1 MVPQKSHMFKKCRMR
16 FTILWLQGLCLLH
29 NLIRHALISW
39 LHITNMLMCCST
51 IYWLCHLETLLSYL
65 NICACHNLRTR
76 FELKSYGSSPAMV
89 ECKRPPA
96 HPLFNART
104 ATFADSPMTRVP
116 STFCSS
122 NFGNP
127 FASLS
132 FWICLCSS
140 ISFRSHFSTALCRN
154 LCQNSLELQLNLQG
168 EIPQKEDWLPM
179 LRFMYFQKTIF
190 LPELIDWCSHSMSL
204 DKTRYQTNGTKH
216 FREVQFFWGLKRG
229 KNHTMSDSS
238 RMSTMSLMGLANCSL
253 PLAT

>member
-1 MVPQKSHMFKKCRMR
+1 MLLGAFNIVLSKKVTDASWLSVVPQKSHMFKKCRMR

-29 NLIRHALISW
+29 NLVRHALIAW
-39 LHITNMLMCCST
+39 LHITNMLMCCSA
-51 IYWLCHLETLLSYL
+51 IYWLWHLETLLSYL

-104 ATFADSPMTRVP
+104 ATLADSPMTRVP

-122 NFGNP
+122 NSGNP

-132 FWICLCSS
+132 FRICLCSS

-154 LCQNSLELQLNLQG
+154 FK
-168 EIPQKEDWLPM
+168 I
-179 LRFMYFQKTIF
+179 
-190 LPELIDWCSHSMSL
+190 
-204 DKTRYQTNGTKH
+204 
-216 FREVQFFWGLKRG
+216 V
-229 KNHTMSDSS
+229 
-238 RMSTMSLMGLANCSL
+238 
-253 PLAT
+253 